1 VIENLILR
9 LCLCDFK
16 LDREDV
22 LSLAKFQN
30 KPDTLVVA
38 AGCAHLRGIS
48 LWLEIKHLDFHKDNF
63 RSEYHM
69 NHQEFVKAYIRD
81 TKLSMFISK

>member
-1 VIENLILR
+1 
-9 LCLCDFK
+9 
-16 LDREDV
+16 
-22 LSLAKFQN
+22 
-30 KPDTLVVA
+30 VVA